1 MARGKVKISPSKQ
14 GAHVMSVQESAWLAW
29 YMCAVSLMMTALG
42 LLLLMASQSRVS
54 APVFDY
60 WLLNTVIAV
69 SFSPVGAVIAPRLPS
84 RNPIGWLFCAIGL
97 FGAMRLFV
105 AEYAIATSLAAP
117 YSWLSVLPGGDEI
130 AWISSWVWV
139 VHFGP
144 FLFLAL
150 LFPDGRL
157 PSPRWRP
164 FAALVAL
171 AVAGGTVAV
180 ALWPETA
187 ARFDSVNSPLGIEV
201 AANVINPV
209 ETIMYIL
216 ALGAAAS
223 LLVRQVR
230 SKGIE
235 RQQVKWFAFAVGM
248 LAISTTLAYVVSEA
262 MDVLWLGW
270 VSSVLVIASLVS
282 LPVAMSIAI
291 LRYRLYQI
299 DSLINRTLVYGS
311 LTGVLAL
318 VYFCAIVVFQRI
330 LVVLT
335 GQESTLAVVASTL
348 LIAAL
353 FSPLRRTIQFFI
365 DRRFYRR
372 KYDARQ
378 TLEVFSAQLR
388 NETDLDALGDELI
401 SVVRETMQP
410 EHASLWLRPPG
421 RRELYQSEVED
432 V

>member
-1 MARGKVKISPSKQ
+1 MTRGKVKISPRKQ
-14 GAHVMSVQESAWLAW
+14 GAHVMSAQESAWLAW

-42 LLLLMASQSRVS
+42 LFLLMASQSRTG

-69 SFSPVGAVIAPRLPS
+69 SFSPVGAVIAPRLPP

-97 FGAMRLFV
+97 FGAMRLLV
-105 AEYAIATSLAAP
+105 AEYAIATLLAAP
-117 YSWLSVLPGGDEI
+117 DSWLSALPGGDEL
-130 AWISSWVWV
+130 AWVSSWVWV

-144 FLFLAL
+144 FIFLAL
-150 LFPDGRL
+150 LFPDGGL

-171 AVAGGTVAV
+171 AVVGGTVAV

-209 ETIMYIL
+209 ETIMYTL
-216 ALGAAAS
+216 ALAAAAS
-223 LLVRQVR
+223 LLVRLIR

-235 RQQVKWFAFAVGM
+235 RQQVEWFAFAVVM

-262 MDVLWLGW
+262 MEVLWLGW
-270 VSSVLVIASLVS
+270 ISSVLVIVSLVS

-291 LRYRLYQI
+291 LRHRLYQI

-311 LTGVLAL
+311 LTAVLAL
-318 VYFCAIVVFQRI
+318 VYFCAIVVLQRI
-330 LVVLT
+330 W
-335 GQESTLAVVASTL
+335 SS
-348 LIAAL
+348 
-353 FSPLRRTIQFFI
+353 SPA
-365 DRRFYRR
+365 
-372 KYDARQ
+372 K
-378 TLEVFSAQLR
+378 S
-388 NETDLDALGDELI
+388 
-401 SVVRETMQP
+401 QP
-410 EHASLWLRPPG
+410 WRSLHPH
-421 RRELYQSEVED
+421 S
-432 V
+432 